1 MSHVIIAGR
10 QVEVQTIDWGLPS
23 KMDALLAAL
32 FGVTHRED
40 IVLRGTSAACE
51 VWRTHRFQ
59 LFRAGRYYP
68 VSGVMRGQVLDLRL
82 NMCADCGAVEVR
94 DISYDRSFDGEP
106 VPLGRGSPARRDRII
121 GHYSGKRRAGRE
133 YS

>member
-1 MSHVIIAGR
+1 MSQLIEGR
-10 QVEVQTIDWGLPS
+10 RVEVQTIDWGLPP
-23 KMDALLAAL
+23 KMDALLTAL
-32 FGVTHRED
+32 FGVTQRAD
-40 IVLRGTSAACE
+40 IVPGGTSVACE

-59 LFRAGRYYP
+59 LFRLGRFFP
-68 VSGVMRGQVLDLRL
+68 VSGVVLGQVLDLRL

-106 VPLGRGSPARRDRII
+106 IPVGRKGPNRRDRII
-121 GHYSGKRRAGRE
+121 GHYSGARRGGRE